1 MFICLFIGNWVEL
14 NGIEYMVDGKTPFD
28 QKTYEEALAHCKNEG
43 GKLAE
48 PKSAEANNDIN
59 TLALNTLASNSI
71 GGSSIG
77 VWIGLDDKSQEGYF
91 KYASDDTS
99 ITYTDWDT
107 AQPDNGIWY
116 NGNLEEDCVKLWK
129 GPNANRFK
137 WSDGLCSVKQ
147 SFVCERIQGK

>member
-1 MFICLFIGNWVEL
+1 MFH
-14 NGIEYMVDGKTPFD
+14 GKTLHY
-28 QKTYEEALAHCKNEG
+28 QKNYEEALAHCESEG

-48 PKSAEANNDIN
+48 PKSAETNNDI
-59 TLALNTLASNSI
+59 ATLASNSLSD
-71 GGSSIG
+71 SSIG

-116 NGNLEEDCVKLWK
+116 NGNLEQDCIKLWK
-129 GPNANRFK
+129 WPYANRF
-137 WSDGLCSVKQ
+137 DGLCSVKQ

>member
-1 MFICLFIGNWVEL
+1 MFLCLFIGNWVEL
-14 NGIEYMVDGKTPFD
+14 NGIEYMVQGITPSLR
-28 QKTYEEALAHCKNEG
+28 KTYEEALVYCENEG

-48 PKSAEANNDIN
+48 PKSADANNDI
-59 TLALNTLASNSI
+59 ATLASNSLSD
-71 GGSSIG
+71 SSIG

-107 AQPDNGIWY
+107 SQPDNGIWY

>member
-28 QKTYEEALAHCKNEG
+28 QKTYEKALAHCKNEG

-48 PKSAEANNDIN
+48 PKSAEANNDIV
-59 TLALNTLASNSI
+59 TLAINSI
-71 GGSSIG
+71 SGSFIG
-77 VWIGLDDKSQEGYF
+77 VWIGIDDKSQEGYF
-91 KYASDDTS
+91 RYASDNTS

-107 AQPDNGIWY
+107 AEPYG
-116 NGNLEEDCVKLWK
+116 GHPEEDCVMLLKWPQAL
-129 GPNANRFK
+129 RFK
-137 WSDGLCSVKQ
+137 WHDGICSEKK

>member
-48 PKSAEANNDIN
+48 PKSEEANNGIN

-116 NGNLEEDCVKLWK
+116 NGNLE
-129 GPNANRFK
+129 
-137 WSDGLCSVKQ
+137 
-147 SFVCERIQGK
+147 

>member
-1 MFICLFIGNWVEL
+1 MFLCLFIGNWVEL

-48 PKSAEANNDIN
+48 PKSAEANNGIN

-71 GGSSIG
+71 DGSSIG

-107 AQPDNGIWY
+107 AEPDRSSAR
-116 NGNLEEDCVKLWK
+116 
-129 GPNANRFK
+129 P
-137 WSDGLCSVKQ
+137 WSAARAAS
-147 SFVCERIQGK
+147 R